1 MSEPVAGKFLLEIL
15 TRGMY
20 SNPMHVFREYIQNA
34 SDAIDKA
41 VEAQIISASEATIH
55 IDIDARGRR
64 ISIKDNGI
72 GISQDI
78 AQTKLLNVGA
88 SDKDGIS
95 ERGFRGIGRLGGLAY
110 ASQVQFITSAVG
122 DNTKTIMT
130 CDCDRMQQLLQK
142 SNNETSDIM
151 ETFKAIS
158 TFEKTPE
165 DTSSHFFEVVMTGV
179 PEESGLLDESAAMIY
194 LAETAPV
201 DFNSQQFTQAH
212 KIREKFSEEGFPIT
226 CYRILRGAR
235 KQPIYKLYS
244 RSISTGKQERT
255 KDKDF
260 IRDVEFIYE
269 KASDGKPLYIGWLA
283 ITDFSGSI
291 SDQSIQGIRF
301 RKGNIL
307 VGDNETFSKFFP
319 FSSAIEASRA
329 NKFFAGEIHVLHDDL
344 VPNSQRDDFEPGV
357 AYNEMKEALSRWAG
371 SINKKYRRG
380 TSEATSALRNLNKLN
395 EEQLKLEEKIESG
408 VITSDEKR
416 EQVSEQLQKIVKAR
430 EKEEKTVRKA
440 LERGTF
446 GEERRETVEKTLEK
460 TEAAV
465 KREIAISKNI
475 TNAGY
480 ATKNDLPSSYSRD
493 ERKLYQRIISV
504 IDTYFAADP
513 KTAEALREQIKTELS
528 VKKK

>member
-20 SNPMHVFREYIQNA
+20 SNPMHVYREYIQNS

-41 VEAQIISASEATIH
+41 VEAGIISASEAEIH
-55 IDIDARGRR
+55 IDIDPSKRR
-64 ISIKDNGI
+64 ISIRDNGT
-72 GISQDI
+72 GISQAI
-78 AQTKLLNVGA
+78 AQIKLLNVGA
-88 SDKDGIS
+88 SDKDGET

-110 ASQVQFITSAVG
+110 ASQVQFITSSVG

-142 SNNETSDIM
+142 SNSETSDIM

-158 TFEKTPE
+158 TFEQEPE

-179 PEESGLLDESAAMIY
+179 PEESGLLDEAAAMNY

-201 DFNSQQFTQAH
+201 DFNSQLFTQAR
-212 KIREKFSEEGFPIT
+212 KIRDKFAEAGFPIT
-226 CYRILRGAR
+226 CYKILRGAR
-235 KQPIYKLYS
+235 RQPIFKLYS

-260 IRDVEFIYE
+260 IRDVEFVYE
-269 KASDGKPLYIGWLA
+269 EAADGKPLYMGWIA

-291 SDQSIQGIRF
+291 SNESIQGIRF

-307 VGDNETFSKFFP
+307 VGNNETFAKFFP
-319 FSSAIEASRA
+319 LSALEASRA
-329 NKFFAGEIHVLHDDL
+329 NKCFAGEIHVLHDGL
-344 VPNSQRDDFEPGV
+344 VPNSQRDDFEPGAV
-357 AYNEMKEALSRWAG
+357 YNEMKAALTLWAG

-380 TSEATSALRNLNKLN
+380 TSEATSALRTLNKLN
-395 EEQLKLEEKIESG
+395 EEQAKLEEKIESG
-408 VITSDEKR
+408 AITSDEKR
-416 EQVSEQLQKIVKAR
+416 EQVSEQLQRIVKAR

-460 TEAAV
+460 TDAAA
-465 KREIAISKNI
+465 KRETAISKSI

-504 IDTYFAADP
+504 IDTYFSADP

>member
-20 SNPMHVFREYIQNA
+20 SNPMHVYREYIQNS

-41 VEAQIISASEATIH
+41 VEAGIISASESEIH
-55 IDIDARGRR
+55 IDIDSRERR
-64 ISIKDNGI
+64 ISIRDNGI
-72 GISQDI
+72 GIPQAI
-78 AQTKLLNVGA
+78 AQVKLLNVGA
-88 SDKDGIS
+88 SDKDGTT

-110 ASQVQFITSAVG
+110 ASQVQFITSAAG
-122 DNTKTIMT
+122 DTTKTIMT

-142 SNNETSDIM
+142 TNSETTDIM

-158 TFEKTPE
+158 TFEQTPE
-165 DTSSHFFEVVMTGV
+165 DANSHYFEVILTGV
-179 PEESGLLDESAAMIY
+179 PIESGLLDEPVAMRY

-201 DFNSQQFTQAH
+201 DFNSQQFMQAR
-212 KIREKFSEEGFPIT
+212 KIREKFAGEGFPIT

-235 KQPIYKLYS
+235 KQPIFKLYS
-244 RSISTGKQERT
+244 RSMSTGKQERT
-255 KDKDF
+255 KDTDY
-260 IRDVEFIYE
+260 IRDVEFVYE
-269 KASDGKPLYIGWLA
+269 KAADGKPLYMGWIA

-291 SDQSIQGIRF
+291 SDESIQGIRF

-307 VGDNETFSKFFP
+307 VGNNETFAKFFP
-319 FSSAIEASRA
+319 LSALEGSRA
-329 NKFFAGEIHVLHDDL
+329 NKCFAGEIHTLHEGL
-344 VPNSQRDDFEPGV
+344 VPNSQRDDFEPSPI
-357 AYNEMKEALSRWAG
+357 YNEMKDALTVWAG

-380 TSEATSALRNLNKLN
+380 TSEATSALRNLNRLN
-395 EEQLKLEEKIESG
+395 EEQAKLEEKIESG
-408 VITSDEKR
+408 AITSDEKR
-416 EQVSEQLQKIVKAR
+416 EQVSAQLQRIVKAR
-430 EKEEKTVRKA
+430 EKEEKTVKRA

-446 GEERRETVEKTLEK
+446 GEERREAVEKTLEK
-460 TEAAV
+460 TEAAA
-465 KREIAISKNI
+465 KKETAISKSI

-504 IDTYFAADP
+504 IDTYFADDP
-513 KTAEALREQIKTELS
+513 KTAEALREKIKTELS